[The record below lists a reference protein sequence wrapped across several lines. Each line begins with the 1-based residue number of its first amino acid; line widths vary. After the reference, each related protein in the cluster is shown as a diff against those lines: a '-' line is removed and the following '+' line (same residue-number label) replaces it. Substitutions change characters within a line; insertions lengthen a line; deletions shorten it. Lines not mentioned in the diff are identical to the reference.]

1 MSSRVNKACNSAED
15 KEQLLKE
22 HNDFKGTEK
31 EHREHVKL
39 LIQMSDSLVE
49 KGHAHASA
57 IKQWVSTVDNKYKD
71 FSNRMTAYKNSLEES
86 LGLPTKIDTNEANST
101 SKSMHLEYRMSDS
114 NLENKINAA
123 ASDTKEINEEKR
135 KSARRKE
142 FIMAELLQTERAY
155 VKDVETCIKV
165 FLYELRNGNNVPNS
179 LIDKEPAIFGNL
191 EEIYKFHNEIFLK
204 ELEKYETMAEDVGHC
219 FVTWASKFDMYV
231 FYCQNKP
238 TSNTT
243 MIQFGGNYFEE
254 VQRKYKLE
262 HALPAFLIKP
272 VQRITKYQLLLK
284 DLQSCCDE
292 GRGEIKDGLEVMLNV
307 PKKANDVMHLSLL
320 EQCDVNVNSLGDVI
334 LQVSLNFSLLKYHS
348 DMQ

>member
-1 MSSRVNKACNSAED
+1 M
-15 KEQLLKE
+15 
-22 HNDFKGTEK
+22 EK

-39 LIQMSDSLVE
+39 LIQLADSLVE

-71 FSNRMTAYKNSLEES
+71 FSSRMNAYKNSLEES
-86 LGLPTKIDTNEANST
+86 LGIPKIEEGSNST

-123 ASDTKEINEEKR
+123 TSGAKEINEEKR

-142 FIMAELLQTERAY
+142 FIMAELLQTERTY
-155 VKDVETCIKV
+155 VKDLESCIKI

-179 LIDKEPAIFGNL
+179 LIDKEPDIFGNL
-191 EEIYKFHNEIFLK
+191 EEIYKFHNEIFLR

-219 FVTWASKFDMYV
+219 FVTWAQKFDMYV

-238 TSNTT
+238 NSNNT
-243 MIQFGGNYFEE
+243 MIQYGGSYFEE
-254 VQRKYKLE
+254 IQRKYKLE

-284 DLQSCCDE
+284 DLLSCCDE
-292 GRGEIKDGLEVMLNV
+292 GRGEIKDGLDVMLNV

-334 LQVSLNFSLLKYHS
+334 LQVRSINFFFK
-348 DMQ
+348 